1 MERTLNPFFGEEFQ
15 FEVPRKFRYLGIY
28 VYDRDRHLRQDKILG
43 KVAIKREDLATY
55 HNKEHWFP
63 LRPVDA
69 DSEVQGKAHLEL
81 ALQPQIGHVP
91 TKLTVRVIECSEL
104 TIKNGGCDPF
114 ATITVIYS
122 NGKQVLK
129 RTKIKKKTVSPYFN
143 ETFIFEPEI
152 TESKE
157 KDISHYP
164 LEHGEVGEVV
174 VGLWHASPGMGE
186 QPAFLGEVRVTLR
199 GLQKQPT
206 STTTA
211 WYFLQPRAVKHRPNK
226 ISNSSTSPG
235 TLPGLGSL
243 RLKIHYTTD
252 HVFPSAMYDRLR
264 NLLLQSVNIQPITSS
279 AVYILGEIVAS
290 KMEAAQPLVRVLVH
304 YGQLVSVMQALAS
317 HEISKLT
324 DPTTIFR
331 GNTLVS
337 KMMDEGMRLAGLH
350 YLHNTLRPAMEQVFL
365 EKKPCEIDPTRVKD
379 ANTIQTNLTN
389 LKEYVERVF
398 SAITTSG
405 VRCPPLMCEMFWCL
419 RELAATHFPKNK
431 EVRYSVISGFIFL
444 RFFAPAILGPRL
456 FDITTEQIDSQT
468 NRTLTLISKTIQS
481 LGNLVSCRGGAGSVC
496 KEEYMECVYREFYTE
511 KHIQAVKQ
519 FLELISTSSNSA
531 IAKQRT
537 STQQEQPIV
546 LKEGVMIKRAQGR
559 KRFGRK
565 NFKQRYFR
573 LTTQDLTYSK
583 TKGKEPLCTIPLE
596 EILAVEKLQEDSFK
610 MKNMFQII
618 QSQRAL
624 YVQAGNCVEEKEWID
639 ILTKICRTNSNR
651 LEKYHPSAYINGYWL
666 CCKAIAEIAPGCSE
680 VSPGVEAG
688 LRMVLDPDRDLQRI
702 HSLIFTNM
710 PRLET
715 LMSACECQAVYG
727 ANDMCIIPGGG
738 SPIEDVPS
746 CFKTLTA
753 LREAAYALQ
762 HEHRAYLRRLARD
775 TKYGSKQAP
784 IGDDNYLHLAARVGF
799 ESQLTKRAYEV
810 DNLNQHYVETDHC
823 YNSGFSRRI
832 EDQRSYN
839 ETFRKCL
846 DSDSIRSL
854 LVTHEI
860 NMSDTL
866 PRKFN
871 SYDHTKILN
880 ECTVTKFRDDKPDI
894 SYEEDNVIPPPT
906 TGNVNE
912 NLTDNIT
919 IHVYKENST
928 GGHWCAR
935 IIFFVVLALLV
946 GLIGV
951 VIFEHRGTTDINT
964 PLKSSRWAFIFDG
977 WVDDSFLLSDEESHG
992 NEPEEHET
1000 HDETEEIERDGNKL
1014 DETTELEIIETKVS
1028 TEEETEEE
1036 NEISNEYTGQQ
1047 EKTIIENELNEEESE
1062 LFQSE
1067 EGIKV

>member
-1 MERTLNPFFGEEFQ
+1 MLHFYENTRLYLTRKWKISEVKNLQSRSHGSPGARDVYCVLSLDQEEIFRTTTMERTLNPFFGEEFQ

-28 VYDRDRHLRQDKILG
+28 VYDRDRHLKQDKILG
-43 KVAIKREDLATY
+43 KVAIKREDLAAY

-81 ALQPQIGHVP
+81 ALQSQIGYSQP
-91 TKLTVRVIECSEL
+91 KLTVRIIECSEL
-104 TIKNGGCDPF
+104 TVKNSGCDPF
-114 ATITVIYS
+114 ATVTVNYS

-129 RTKIKKKTVSPYFN
+129 RTKIKKKTISPYFN
-143 ETFIFEPEI
+143 ETFVFEPEI
-152 TESKE
+152 IESKE

-164 LEHGEVGEVV
+164 LERGEIGEVV
-174 VGLWHASPGMGE
+174 VGLWHASSGMGE
-186 QPAFLGEVRVTLR
+186 QPAFLGEVRVTLK

-206 STTTA
+206 NTTTA
-211 WYFLQPRAVKHRPNK
+211 WYFLQPRQIKHRPNK

-243 RLKIHYTTD
+243 RLKIHYTAD
-252 HVFPSAMYDRLR
+252 H
-264 NLLLQSVNIQPITSS
+264 SVNIQPITSS

-304 YGQLVSVMQALAS
+304 YGQLVSVMRALAS

-350 YLHNTLRPAMEQVFL
+350 YLHSTLRPAMEQVFL

-389 LKEYVERVF
+389 LKEYVQRVF
-398 SAITTSG
+398 TAITTSG
-405 VRCPPLMCEMFWCL
+405 IRCPPLMCEMFWCL

-456 FDITTEQIDSQT
+456 FDVTTEQIDFQT

-519 FLELISTSSNSA
+519 FLELISTSSNSG

-546 LKEGVMIKRAQGR
+546 LKEGIYFLFMHTADCKKRIMIKRAQGR

-583 TKGKEPLCTIPLE
+583 TKGKEPLCKIPLE

-624 YVQAGNCVEEKEWID
+624 YIQAGNCVEEKEWID
-639 ILTKICRTNSNR
+639 ILTKICHTNMHM
-651 LEKYHPSAYINGYWL
+651 LMAIGFGI
-666 CCKAIAEIAPGCSE
+666 CKAVAEIAPGCSE

-715 LMSACECQAVYG
+715 LMNACECQAVYG

-738 SPIEDVPS
+738 SLIEDVPS

-762 HEHRAYLRRLARD
+762 HEHRAYFRRLARD

-784 IGDDNYLHLAARVGF
+784 IGDDNYLHLAARAGF
-799 ESQLTKRAYEV
+799 ESQLIKRAYEI
-810 DNLNQHYVETDHC
+810 DSLNQHYAETDRC
-823 YNSGFSRRI
+823 YDSGFSRRI
-832 EDQRSYN
+832 EDQRSYD
-839 ETFRKCL
+839 ETFRKRL
-846 DSDSIRSL
+846 DSGSIHRRYENENNLLRRYENNIDTIKSIQNDLSTFDHSLNNTFKTDNSEKNVNLENNRILDSSSFLTTDGITIS
-854 LVTHEI
+854 
-860 NMSDTL
+860 NTL
-866 PRKFN
+866 SRKFN
-871 SYDHTKILN
+871 SYDHTKILK
-880 ECTVTKFRDDKPDI
+880 ECTVTKFKSDKTDI
-894 SYEEDNVIPPPT
+894 SCN
-906 TGNVNE
+906 
-912 NLTDNIT
+912 
-919 IHVYKENST
+919 
-928 GGHWCAR
+928 
-935 IIFFVVLALLV
+935 ALND
-946 GLIGV
+946 
-951 VIFEHRGTTDINT
+951 H
-964 PLKSSRWAFIFDG
+964 
-977 WVDDSFLLSDEESHG
+977 
-992 NEPEEHET
+992 T
-1000 HDETEEIERDGNKL
+1000 H
-1014 DETTELEIIETKVS
+1014 
-1028 TEEETEEE
+1028 
-1036 NEISNEYTGQQ
+1036 
-1047 EKTIIENELNEEESE
+1047 
-1062 LFQSE
+1062 
-1067 EGIKV
+1067 

>member
-1 MERTLNPFFGEEFQ
+1 MAEETRLVRVEERLRIKIGEAKNLQSRSHGSPGIRDVYCALSLDQEEIFRTTTMERTLNPFFGEEFQ

-28 VYDRDRHLRQDKILG
+28 VYDRDRHLKQDKILG

-63 LRPVDA
+63 LKPVDA

-81 ALQPQIGHVP
+81 ALQPQVEHAQP
-91 TKLTVRVIECSEL
+91 KLTVRVIECSEL
-104 TIKNGGCDPF
+104 TIKNGSCDPF
-114 ATITVIYS
+114 ATVTVIYS
-122 NGKQVLK
+122 NGKQISK
-129 RTKIKKKTVSPYFN
+129 RTKAKKKTASPYFN
-143 ETFIFEPEI
+143 ETFTFEPEL
-152 TESKE
+152 TET
-157 KDISHYP
+157 KDKDVSHYSI
-164 LEHGEVGEVV
+164 EGAEVGEVV
-174 VGLWHASPGMGE
+174 VGLWHASAGMGE
-186 QPAFLGEVRVTLR
+186 QPVFLGEVRVTLK

-211 WYFLQPRAVKHRPNK
+211 WYFLQPRAVKHRPSK
-226 ISNSSTSPG
+226 ISSNSTPPG

-243 RLKIHYTTD
+243 RLKIHYTAD
-252 HVFPSAMYDRLR
+252 HVFPSEMYDRLR
-264 NLLLQSVNIQPITSS
+264 SLLLESVNVQPITSS

-304 YGQLVSVMQALAS
+304 HGQLVSVMRALAS

-350 YLHNTLRPAMEQVFL
+350 YLHSTLRPAMEQVFL
-365 EKKPCEIDPTRVKD
+365 EKKPCEIDPARVKD
-379 ANTIQTNLTN
+379 GNTIETNLAN

-398 SAITTSG
+398 TAITTSG

-511 KHIQAVKQ
+511 RHIQAVKQ
-519 FLELISTSSNSA
+519 FLELISTSSNSSGA
-531 IAKQRT
+531 AKQHPT
-537 STQQEQPIV
+537 MPQEQPVV
-546 LKEGVMIKRAQGR
+546 LKEGTYFFFTHTTDCDKRIMIKRAQGR

-583 TKGKEPLCTIPLE
+583 TKGKEPLCKIPLE
-596 EILAVEKLQEDSFK
+596 EILAVERLHEDSFK

-618 QSQRAL
+618 QPQRAL

-639 ILTKICRTNSNR
+639 ILTKICQTNSNR
-651 LEKYHPSAYINGYWL
+651 LEKYHPSAYINGHWL
-666 CCKAIAEIAPGCSE
+666 CCRAVAEVAPGCSQ

-715 LMSACECQAVYG
+715 LMNACECQAVYG
-727 ANDMCIIPGGG
+727 ASDMCVIPDGG

-746 CFKTLTA
+746 CFKTLTT
-753 LREAAYALQ
+753 LRDAAYMLQ
-762 HEHRAYLRRLARD
+762 HEHRAYFRRLARD

-784 IGDDNYLHLAARVGF
+784 IGDDNYLHLASRAGF
-799 ESQLTKRAYEV
+799 DNQLTKRTFEL
-810 DNLNQHYVETDHC
+810 DGLNQRCIETEHYDT
-823 YNSGFSRRI
+823 GLSRKII
-832 EDQRSYN
+832 ESQRYDDT
-839 ETFRKCL
+839 TFRRCRDP
-846 DSDSIRSL
+846 DSVNRRYENEGNL
-854 LVTHEI
+854 LSPGYES
-860 NMSDTL
+860 NSDTL
-866 PRKFN
+866 KSIQNDLRKFDHSLN
-871 SYDHTKILN
+871 NTLRSDKSERNANENAQNQKRFDHSAGLLTADSINLSSTLSRKLGNYDNTRVL
-880 ECTVTKFRDDKPDI
+880 DDCGTLTRRLKPDDVPDV
-894 SYEEDNVIPPPT
+894 SCNSMSER
-906 TGNVNE
+906 GN
-912 NLTDNIT
+912 
-919 IHVYKENST
+919 H
-928 GGHWCAR
+928 
-935 IIFFVVLALLV
+935 
-946 GLIGV
+946 
-951 VIFEHRGTTDINT
+951 
-964 PLKSSRWAFIFDG
+964 
-977 WVDDSFLLSDEESHG
+977 
-992 NEPEEHET
+992 
-1000 HDETEEIERDGNKL
+1000 
-1014 DETTELEIIETKVS
+1014 
-1028 TEEETEEE
+1028 
-1036 NEISNEYTGQQ
+1036 
-1047 EKTIIENELNEEESE
+1047 
-1062 LFQSE
+1062 
-1067 EGIKV
+1067 

>member
-1 MERTLNPFFGEEFQ
+1 MAEETRLVRVEERLKIKIGEVKNLQGRSHGSPGARDVYCTLSLDQEEIFRTATMERTLSPFFGEEFQ

-28 VYDRDRHLRQDKILG
+28 VYDRDRHLKQDKILG
-43 KVAIKREDLATY
+43 KVAIKREDLAKY

-63 LRPVDA
+63 LGPVDA

-81 ALQPQIGHVP
+81 ALQPQVGHAQS
-91 TKLTVRVIECSEL
+91 KLTVRVIECNDL
-104 TIKNGGCDPF
+104 TLKNGGCDPF
-114 ATITVIYS
+114 ATVTVIYS
-122 NGKQVLK
+122 NGKQILK

-143 ETFIFEPEI
+143 ETFTFEPEI

-157 KDISHYP
+157 KDISQCP
-164 LEHGEVGEVV
+164 IEHGEVGEVV

-186 QPAFLGEVRVTLR
+186 QPAFLGEVRITLR

-206 STTTA
+206 NASTA
-211 WYFLQPRAVKHRPNK
+211 WYFLQPRATKHRPNK
-226 ISNSSTSPG
+226 ISNSSTPIG
-235 TLPGLGSL
+235 VLPDLGSL
-243 RLKIHYTTD
+243 RLKIHYTAD
-252 HVFPSAMYDRLR
+252 HVFPSAMYDKLR
-264 NLLLQSVNIQPITSS
+264 NLLLQSVNVHPITSS

-304 YGQLVSVMQALAS
+304 YGQLVSVMRALAS

-350 YLHNTLRPAMEQVFL
+350 YLHSTLRPAMEQVFL

-379 ANTIQTNLTN
+379 ANTIQTNLAN

-398 SAITTSG
+398 TAITTSG

-511 KHIQAVKQ
+511 RHIQAVKQ
-519 FLELISTSSNSA
+519 FLELISTSSNSG
-531 IAKQRT
+531 IMKQRPN
-537 STQQEQPIV
+537 TQQEQPII
-546 LKEGVMIKRAQGR
+546 LKEGTYFLFMHTSDCNKRVMIKRAQGR

-573 LTTQDLTYSK
+573 LTTQNLTYSK
-583 TKGKEPLCTIPLE
+583 TKGKEPLCKIPLE
-596 EILAVEKLQEDSFK
+596 DILAVERLQEDSFK
-610 MKNMFQII
+610 MKNMFQIV

-624 YVQAGNCVEEKEWID
+624 YVQASNCVEEKEWID

-651 LEKYHPSAYINGYWL
+651 LEKYHPSAYINGHWL
-666 CCKAIAEIAPGCSE
+666 CCKAVAEIAPGCSE
-680 VSPGVEAG
+680 VSPAIEAG
-688 LRMVLDPDRDLQRI
+688 LRMVLDPARDLQRI

-746 CFKTLTA
+746 CFKTLTV

-762 HEHRAYLRRLARD
+762 HEHRAYFRRLARD

-784 IGDDNYLHLAARVGF
+784 IGDDNYLHLAARAGF
-799 ESQLTKRAYEV
+799 ENQLTKRVYET
-810 DNLNQHYVETDHC
+810 DSLNQHYVETDHC
-823 YNSGFSRRI
+823 YDSGFSRKI
-832 EDQRSYN
+832 EDQPYD
-839 ETFRKCL
+839 ETFIKCL
-846 DSDSIRSL
+846 DSDSIHRSL
-854 LVTHEI
+854 HNTLRTDKSEKNANLENNRRLDCSSLLAAEGI

-866 PRKFN
+866 SRK
-871 SYDHTKILN
+871 IAA
-880 ECTVTKFRDDKPDI
+880 I
-894 SYEEDNVIPPPT
+894 SIPK
-906 TGNVNE
+906 
-912 NLTDNIT
+912 
-919 IHVYKENST
+919 Y
-928 GGHWCAR
+928 
-935 IIFFVVLALLV
+935 
-946 GLIGV
+946 
-951 VIFEHRGTTDINT
+951 
-964 PLKSSRWAFIFDG
+964 
-977 WVDDSFLLSDEESHG
+977 
-992 NEPEEHET
+992 
-1000 HDETEEIERDGNKL
+1000 
-1014 DETTELEIIETKVS
+1014 
-1028 TEEETEEE
+1028 
-1036 NEISNEYTGQQ
+1036 
-1047 EKTIIENELNEEESE
+1047 
-1062 LFQSE
+1062 
-1067 EGIKV
+1067 